1 MSLVDASSQSFSLP
15 QQQEIDKEINN
26 NFFNNKFFI
35 DNSFIYNDKS
45 SNNFI
50 NYINK
55 ESSNNESFNNESFN
69 KKELRFDIWALYKLH
84 SLFFDEI
91 RNYNFHPDLTKNI
104 INWERTK
111 LKICRYVLD
120 SKYIYRVIY
129 DDANV
134 FIHHLWNNYLF
145 DVDCFS
151 LETNDIICK
160 QSMEYTLANIFDMIL
175 ANLVNGNLSL
185 NDNIN
190 AIIMNTYANARF
202 NLTYFRYLSDNC
214 KNKEFVDRVNAR
226 IVLSN
231 LL

>member
-1 MSLVDASSQSFSLP
+1 MSLVDISSQSFSL

-26 NFFNNKFFI
+26 NFFNNKSFI

-45 SNNFI
+45 NNNFV

-55 ESSNNESFNNESFN
+55 DELSN
-69 KKELRFDIWALYKLH
+69 KKESRFDIWALYKLH

-129 DDANV
+129 DDVNV
-134 FIHHLWNNYLF
+134 FIQHLWNNYLF

-160 QSMEYTLANIFDMIL
+160 QSIEYTLANIFDMIL

>member
-1 MSLVDASSQSFSLP
+1 MSLVDTSSQSFSL

-26 NFFNNKFFI
+26 NFFNNKSFI

-45 SNNFI
+45 NSNFV
-50 NYINK
+50 NYVNK
-55 ESSNNESFNNESFN
+55 ESSN
-69 KKELRFDIWALYKLH
+69 KKESRFDIWALYKLY

-129 DDANV
+129 DDVNV